1 MLGEMKYQII
11 KTYKQLDQWLIANNN
26 SIDRI
31 IACDT
36 ETTSLDY
43 LTQDLC
49 GISFYNGESAC
60 YVDIIDNP
68 NRKWL
73 LKRIKQ
79 EFSFQIV
86 TGIFQNAVYD
96 LKVLTKFN
104 LLPNKFPPI
113 KIWDT
118 MIAAQLLDE
127 NNSVNLDDLGER
139 YLGTGK
145 TEKWE
150 EAISEGFHSK
160 RFYDYALRDP
170 VVTYKLYEVFKPIL
184 TEQGLDKVFYD
195 IELPFVYVLR
205 DLEING
211 ILVDQKRLS
220 QLHTEVT
227 CILNKLVIEL
237 YDAGDIEYHRQ
248 YLLDESEEIIAD
260 VDLNSPQQISKFI
273 INKLGIKLTEKTK
286 TGYSV
291 KGSVLEGIRNKH
303 PFIDLLL
310 KYRDAE
316 TLNNKFISKLPNYIQ
331 SDGRIRTNFRNTL
344 VTGRLCIDPETLI
357 EMPRD
362 LSKYPKGI
370 PLKNIKVGDWV
381 YSFDANRELCLRKVK
396 WVGPTQIK
404 PTIIIYTDKGLPL
417 TVSPDHL
424 IRKYRGEWVYAK
436 DLKIGNRLLCI
447 PPRSITGGY
456 SHFFPHSRRRGNGQ
470 QGGGIQ
476 HEHRFIYKELNKNIN
491 LTSKSIIHHKD
502 GNKLNN
508 SPHNLQWVLV
518 WGDHKRL
525 HSYNV
530 NSLKQAIETG
540 IGKRGK
546 QLTKR
551 GLENLKYL
559 LHKKLHQNHIITKI
573 EYGPPKQ
580 LWDIEVE
587 DTHCVIGNDI
597 ALHNSSSNPPMQQL
611 PRDNTGPLP
620 IRECFIAPKGKVL
633 VVVDYSGQELR
644 VLAEESG
651 DPTMI
656 DAFYKNQD
664 LHLTTANKF
673 FNLNILDEVLISTH
687 PEHEAVKKKF
697 KSERD
702 KAKVI
707 NFGISYGKSAYGFAK
722 DWNISQ
728 DEAQIFIDNYF
739 VALPSV
745 KVWIDNVK
753 LELKQ
758 NSYVTLFSGR
768 RRRFPNYY
776 KADKWGKERM
786 ERQATNVKIQGS
798 SADLL
803 KYASA
808 KLLKLFN
815 EHKQWGAKF
824 VLSVHD
830 EMVIEMNDEYI
841 KDAILLIKNV
851 LEKSIPWDNIIP
863 YIIDIN
869 SGKTY
874 SEAKK

>member
-1 MLGEMKYQII
+1 MQYQII
-11 KTYKQLDQWLIANNN
+11 KTYSDLNRWFIASNNHT
-26 SIDRI
+26 DRI

-49 GISFYNGESAC
+49 GISFCNGESAC
-60 YVDIIDNP
+60 YVDIIENP

-79 EFSFQIV
+79 EFSFQTKGLAGQEPQII

-118 MIAAQLLDE
+118 MIAGQLLNE
-127 NNSVNLDDLGER
+127 NDTVSLDDLGER

-220 QLHTEVT
+220 QLHTKVT
-227 CILNKLVIEL
+227 SILNKLVIEL
-237 YDAGDIEYHRQ
+237 YDAGDIEYHKQ
-248 YLLDESEEIIAD
+248 QLLDGTEEIIAT
-260 VDLNSPQQISKFI
+260 VDFNSPQQMSRFI
-273 INKLGIKLTEKTK
+273 IDKLGIELTEKTK

-291 KGSVLEGIRNKH
+291 KGSVLEGIRNQH

-316 TLNNKFISKLPNYIQ
+316 TLNNKFISKLPSYIQ
-331 SDGRIRTNFRNTL
+331 DDGRIRTSFRNTL
-344 VTGRLCIDPETLI
+344 VTGRL
-357 EMPRD
+357 
-362 LSKYPKGI
+362 
-370 PLKNIKVGDWV
+370 
-381 YSFDANRELCLRKVK
+381 
-396 WVGPTQIK
+396 
-404 PTIIIYTDKGLPL
+404 
-417 TVSPDHL
+417 
-424 IRKYRGEWVYAK
+424 
-436 DLKIGNRLLCI
+436 
-447 PPRSITGGY
+447 
-456 SHFFPHSRRRGNGQ
+456 
-470 QGGGIQ
+470 
-476 HEHRFIYKELNKNIN
+476 
-491 LTSKSIIHHKD
+491 
-502 GNKLNN
+502 
-508 SPHNLQWVLV
+508 
-518 WGDHKRL
+518 
-525 HSYNV
+525 
-530 NSLKQAIETG
+530 
-540 IGKRGK
+540 
-546 QLTKR
+546 
-551 GLENLKYL
+551 
-559 LHKKLHQNHIITKI
+559 
-573 EYGPPKQ
+573 
-580 LWDIEVE
+580 
-587 DTHCVIGNDI
+587 
-597 ALHNSSSNPPMQQL
+597 SSSNPPMQQL

-620 IRECFIAPKGKVL
+620 VRECFIAPKGKVL

-673 FNLNILDEVLISTH
+673 FNLNIPDEVLISTH

-702 KAKVI
+702 KSKII

-739 VALPSV
+739 AALPAV
-745 KVWIDNVK
+745 KVWIENVK

-768 RRRFPNYY
+768 RRRFPDYY

-798 SADLL
+798 SADMI
-803 KYASA
+803 KYSTGFI
-808 KLLKLFN
+808 LQEIYN
-815 EHKQWGAKF
+815 HPEWECIV
-824 VLSVHD
+824 VLQVHD
-830 EMVIEMNDEYI
+830 ELVFEVKKEYVDEFCGVIKKIMST
-841 KDAILLIKNV
+841 K
-851 LEKSIPWDNIIP
+851 IPWSNIIP
-863 YIIDIN
+863 YSVDIGIGV
-869 SGKTY
+869 SY